1 MGDYEADERVRVT
14 ADELFAYLSDVAN
27 LPKYFP
33 RMTSAEAVEGEEA
46 VHVTARTPQGEEVE
60 GQAWFKVDRENRTLS
75 WGSEGRNHYHGH
87 LTVTGVGENS
97 AVAVTVSTERAEGHE
112 IQQGVDEAVE
122 TIKKLLE
129 EAHPRPEFDASWSG
143 PMNEDGL

>member
-14 ADELFAYLSDVAN
+14 AEELFDYLSDVAN
-27 LPKYFP
+27 LPHYFP
-33 RMTSAEAVEGEEA
+33 RMTSAEATDGDA
-46 VHVTARTPQGEEVE
+46 VHVTAKTPQGDEVE
-60 GQAWFKVDRENRTLS
+60 GEAWFKVDRDNKMLS
-75 WGSEGRNHYHGH
+75 WGSEGHNNYHGH

-97 AVAVTVSTERAEGHE
+97 AVAITVSTTRAEGHE
-112 IQQGVDEAVE
+112 IQQGVDETVE

-129 EAHPRPEFDASWSG
+129 EAHPRPVFDPSWAE

>member
-1 MGDYEADERVRVT
+1 MGDYEADERIRVT
-14 ADELFAYLSDVAN
+14 ADQLFDYLSDVAN
-27 LPKYFP
+27 LPRYFP

-46 VHVTARTPQGEEVE
+46 VHVTAKTPDGHEVE
-60 GQAWFKVDRENRTLS
+60 GEAWFKVDRENKTLA
-75 WGSEGRNHYHGH
+75 WGSEGPNKYHGH

-97 AVAVTVSTERAEGHE
+97 AVAVTVSTTRAEGHQ
-112 IQQGVDEAVE
+112 IQEGVDQTVE

-129 EAHPRPEFDASWSG
+129 EAHPRPVFDPSWAE